1 MIKILTRNSKMNL
14 IRELGNCTEP
24 PLELLRS
31 LVRLSL
37 HVQLG
42 LRDSSDILSYK
53 PLLRFA
59 RERNSEKEELVLRV
73 ILQLYLL
80 AMRRHKRVESISD
93 EFIQLIYSLMSEPF
107 PEIYALLLYSTNF
120 MTPVLQKTILQFC
133 SRRLRDSSESP
144 TVRVATL
151 LVVTCT
157 IAKSLD
163 KGVDFGSLIEKFA
176 ENYLKSICFPLS
188 SWERVIVQLC
198 LDIDTQMAKVSPHAP
213 PSVTQHYSD
222 SYIFKGLEQVY
233 AETVEFLRLCY
244 AVEHGDSKAYGA
256 IDVFLQTVEHGKI
269 LGILGSIEVFQPVTW
284 IINYT
289 RNIARILAFEF
300 GESSKSALLRLIWL
314 LIAAFPDYAD
324 LIFTNFFSITNLRAC
339 DAYISLEDAA
349 HMKPLNATE
358 DDLQEALLRV
368 VANCPAQLLQRH
380 IEIVA
385 LAFTTTTSACMPA
398 IVPFYWDLVPVN
410 RRGITSS
417 QNLRAVVTR
426 LLTASDTEIW
436 IADWLKDTHS
446 TSIICGYIPL
456 IFLQISDKES
466 FTLLYDSLCTAY
478 QRHPRPLECDD
489 GTTISERLCFYDVFI
504 LTLST
509 LSVPEVR
516 SIASSALMENQSL
529 SGIMNLADLDSIA
542 LSYSS
547 MEQALLTFST
557 LAYDKTVFKPIFEI
571 IGQSGDQFL
580 LEDADFLPELITKTI
595 AALEDVNLIVSCV
608 DDGELYTTGTYRLAI
623 SCLYY
628 YELLYTVVAGGSEDS
643 KVYVTRDTRRL
654 VSKALTVFKE
664 ANHSTI
670 YYSILKMK
678 MAILRLLSMTSV
690 ISGLATMF
698 VAVAPTAAVY
708 VLLALFYSC
717 TLLESA
723 YSSGAAASL
732 GVKIFSGPGHHGDD
746 HNSQASDK
754 AYINLQSTVLYHL
767 CTAKDLYYT
776 LFSSNEAIRGG
787 MLRIL
792 IFELSAVANIP
803 QTDTVFLS
811 AIHTVKYRN
820 LLRNSISMLIFEGKV
835 IFTPWE
841 KQRLERSLY
850 SLSYTKQAINLY
862 DTDKA
867 KTTTGI
873 TVVHESGCCFAGM
886 CAESQLTAIHY
897 AFSKYS
903 KSQLVEEMRAFVK
916 DGISFAYCLQAL
928 GDHVATTEFMLAE
941 PVLRY
946 GLLCAVAN
954 VSRSA
959 DSFNNNELLSLFC
972 DSLSN
977 ILDSNLKLACSEQA
991 AIDILTL
998 FQDCLYFFQKN
1009 YTPDG
1014 FTLTTSQ
1021 ILRLY
1026 RTMLMVCIENGL
1038 TATNSRAVK
1047 LCFVPSTTGLLALL
1061 PRVHATLSSKTQLG
1075 DLSEVFKSGVISCC
1089 LLDFLDAFV
1098 LIERIFQL
1106 SLNIHRGVQELANL
1120 IADLISR
1127 LTVSVTRVISLPES
1141 SRPLTQ
1147 TIVVRILNLLEG
1159 FIRPFSGEED
1169 VNIVT
1174 KDSTERHHSRACL
1187 RMVDYQHIGALSI
1200 GNLLSFMDC
1209 PAVIVSE
1216 GSMQICLCYV
1226 FSRLYQSFLQYS
1238 MLSVDDTEL
1247 FYKAMLSTAL
1257 HLQECKKGCR
1267 GVEYFYVHITVL
1279 LTHMYKIVV
1288 GRLNLLPRSDSDIPR
1303 ATCLATNQ
1311 ILDGLLEH
1319 SLALMASMR
1328 EVEGTFNETY
1338 MLAEKSVFLT
1348 SSIPSKAYITCLL
1361 MLLQRKNP
1369 AAALKGSHL
1378 ENAMQILYALYRRAD
1393 SKTASIRQENH
1404 KLVDHSLEH
1413 YILLADILF
1422 CFITGCE
1429 GGSIFVSRFFSQQLG
1444 SQMQAHSDEA
1454 QPALELDSY
1463 GYTLILGLLNKVSD
1477 VATWEISSEHPRT
1490 AMYIHRLVY
1499 ICYILIIKHMK
1510 YEHVETITKQKI
1522 VTTFL
1527 RTLMKTLASVFSV
1540 IKPKDI
1546 LDLQTQFMLLEI
1558 IITLVGMLPLP
1569 ASAYPNSLPPEA
1581 GPFYIQLLD
1590 FINGLATLHYTACGG
1605 TSVQNNE
1612 DDRMLLYAS
1621 SLAAALMCPQ
1631 LMTHAVMSKCNQCS
1645 STIRQYLTKNRATFG
1660 QSGVD
1665 VAILSFICLARNCID
1680 DRNDLKGDI
1689 FPAVISQTCR
1699 GIFKL

>member
-1 MIKILTRNSKMNL
+1 MNL

-73 ILQLYLL
+73 ILQLFLL
-80 AMRRHKRVESISD
+80 ALRRHKRIESIPD
-93 EFIQLIYSLMSEPF
+93 EFIQLTYSLMSEPF
-107 PEIYALLLYSTNF
+107 PEIYALLLYSVNS

-133 SRRLRDSSESP
+133 SRRLRDSSENP
-144 TVRVATL
+144 TVRAATL
-151 LVVTCT
+151 LIVTCT
-157 IAKSLD
+157 IARSLE
-163 KGVDFGSLIEKFA
+163 KGADFDLLVERFA
-176 ENYLKSICFPLS
+176 ESYLKSVCFPLS
-188 SWERVIVQLC
+188 SWERIIVELC
-198 LDIDTQMAKVSPHAP
+198 LDINTQASRASPHAP
-213 PSVTQHYSD
+213 PPVPQHGPN
-222 SYIFKGLEQVY
+222 SYIFRGLEQVY

-244 AVEHGDSKAYGA
+244 SVERGDSRAYGA

-269 LGILGSIEVFQPVTW
+269 LGILGSIEVSQPVTW
-284 IINYT
+284 IITYL
-289 RNIARILAFEF
+289 RNIARTLAFEF

-314 LIAAFPDYAD
+314 LIAAFPDHAD
-324 LIFTNFFSITNLRAC
+324 LIFTSFFSITNLRAC
-339 DAYISLEDAA
+339 DAYISLEDASGT
-349 HMKPLNATE
+349 KVLNATE

-368 VANCPAQLLQRH
+368 VASCPAQLLQRN

-385 LAFTTTTSACMPA
+385 LAFTTTTSACTPA
-398 IVPFYWDLVPVN
+398 IVPFYWELVPIN
-410 RRGITSS
+410 RRSVTSS

-426 LLTASDTEIW
+426 LLTASDTGIW

-446 TSIICGYIPL
+446 TSIICGHIPL
-456 IFLQISDKES
+456 IFLQISDKEA
-466 FTLLYDSLCTAY
+466 FTLLYDSLCTGY
-478 QRHPRPLECDD
+478 QKYPRPLECDD

-516 SIASSALMENQSL
+516 SIASNALMENQSL
-529 SGIMNLADLDSIA
+529 AGIMNLSDLDNIA

-547 MEQALLTFST
+547 MERALLTFST
-557 LAYDKTVFKPIFEI
+557 LAYDKAVFKPIFEI
-571 IGQSGDQFL
+571 VGQCGSQFL
-580 LEDADFLPELITKTI
+580 LEDAEFLPELTAKTV
-595 AALEDVNLIVSCV
+595 ATLEDVSLIVSCV
-608 DDGELYTTGTYRLAI
+608 DDGEFYTTGSYRLAI

-654 VSKALTVFKE
+654 VSKALSVFKE
-664 ANHSTI
+664 ANHSAI

-732 GVKIFSGPGHHGDD
+732 GVKILGGPGHHGDD
-746 HNSQASDK
+746 HNLQTADK
-754 AYINLQSTVLYHL
+754 ACINLQSTILYHL

-792 IFELSAVANIP
+792 IFELSVVANIP
-803 QTDTVFLS
+803 RTDTVFLS

-820 LLRNSISMLIFEGKV
+820 LLRNSISTLIFEGKV

-850 SLSYTKQAINLY
+850 SISYTKQAINLY

-867 KTTTGI
+867 KAASGTTAM
-873 TVVHESGCCFAGM
+873 HESDCCFADM

-897 AFSKYS
+897 AFSKHS

-928 GDHVATTEFMLAE
+928 GDHVATTEFLLAE

-954 VSRSA
+954 VSRSV

-972 DSLSN
+972 DSLSG
-977 ILDSNLKLACSEQA
+977 ILDSSSKLAHSEQA
-991 AIDILTL
+991 AVDILAL

-1026 RTMLMVCIENGL
+1026 HTMLMVCIENGL
-1038 TATNSRAVK
+1038 TAANSRAVK

-1061 PRVHATLSSKTQLG
+1061 PKVHAKLSSKTQLEG
-1075 DLSEVFKSGVISCC
+1075 LSEVFKPGVISCC

-1098 LIERIFQL
+1098 LMERIFQL
-1106 SLNIHRGVQELANL
+1106 SPNIHKGVHELANL

-1127 LTVSVTRVISLPES
+1127 LMVSVTRVASLPENN
-1141 SRPLTQ
+1141 RPLIQ
-1147 TIVVRILNLLEG
+1147 TIVIRTVSLLEE
-1159 FIRPFSGEED
+1159 FVRPFSGAED
-1169 VNIVT
+1169 VDAVT
-1174 KDSTERHHSRACL
+1174 RGSTEGHRSRAWL
-1187 RMVDYQHIGALSI
+1187 RMVDYQHIGALSM
-1200 GNLLSFMDC
+1200 GTLFSFIDC

-1216 GSMQICLCYV
+1216 GSMQIYLCYV
-1226 FSRLYQSFLQYS
+1226 FSRLYRSFLQFS
-1238 MLSVDDTEL
+1238 TLSTDDTEL
-1247 FYKAMLSTAL
+1247 FYKGMLSTAL
-1257 HLQECKKGCR
+1257 HLQERKKGCG
-1267 GVEYFYVHITVL
+1267 GVEYFYVYTTMLLAHMCKLIT
-1279 LTHMYKIVV
+1279 

-1311 ILDGLLEH
+1311 VLDGLLEH

-1348 SSIPSKAYITCLL
+1348 SSSPSKAYIACLL
-1361 MLLQRKNP
+1361 MLLQRRNP
-1369 AAALKGSHL
+1369 GAALKGSHI
-1378 ENAMQILYALYRRAD
+1378 ENAVQILYALYRKAD
-1393 SKTASIRQENH
+1393 SKTASIRQESQ
-1404 KLVDHSLEH
+1404 KLVDHPLEH
-1413 YILLADILF
+1413 YILLTDLLF
-1422 CFITGCE
+1422 CFTTGCE
-1429 GGSIFVSRFFSQQLG
+1429 GGSVFMSRFFSQRLG
-1444 SQMQAHSDEA
+1444 SQMQGQSGDA

-1463 GYTLILGLLNKVSD
+1463 GYALVLGLLSKVSD
-1477 VATWEISSEHPRT
+1477 VAAWEISSEHPRT
-1490 AMYIHRLVY
+1490 AAYTHRLVY
-1499 ICYILIIKHMK
+1499 ICHVLITKHMK
-1510 YEHVETITKQKI
+1510 YEHIDAITKQRI

-1527 RTLMKTLASVFSV
+1527 RTLVTNLASVFSV
-1540 IKPKDI
+1540 IRPKDS
-1546 LDLQTQFMLLEI
+1546 LDLQTQFMLLETI
-1558 IITLVGMLPLP
+1558 IALVGMLPLP
-1569 ASAYPNSLPPEA
+1569 AGAYPNSLPPET
-1581 GPFYIQLLD
+1581 GSFYIQLLD
-1590 FINGLATLHYTACGG
+1590 FVNGLATLHYTARGG
-1605 TSVQNNE
+1605 ASVQNNE

-1621 SLAAALMCPQ
+1621 SLAATLMCSQ
-1631 LMTHAVMSKCNQCS
+1631 LMTHAIMSKCNQCS
-1645 STIRQYLTKNRATFG
+1645 STIRQYLAKNKATFG
-1660 QSGVD
+1660 QAGVD
-1665 VAILSFICLARNCID
+1665 VAMLSFICLARNCID

-1689 FPAVISQTCR
+1689 FPAVISQACR